1 MFGRGWYNVK
11 WFNKAGDIV
20 KNEDMF
26 LTTLLYRREEM
37 KMQTAF
43 LQGKDVARMTA
54 TPIEKN

>member
-11 WFNKAGDIV
+11 WFNKVGDIV

-26 LTTLLYRREEM
+26 LTALLYRREEM

-43 LQGKDVARMTA
+43 LQGKDVVRMTA
-54 TPIEKN
+54 TTIEKN